1 MNRNIFKIIAGLV
14 VLGGVAAVIILA
26 YIYFSGG
33 SGKASEEISAPTLEA
48 SASGLLFRIVP
59 EESEVR
65 FVIDEELQGR
75 PNTVVGRTDQVAGD
89 ILIDRNTPANSQ
101 IGTIRVNVRTLLTD
115 NEFRN
120 RAIRSQILESAK
132 DEYEFSQ
139 FAPTRI
145 DGLPERVAVG
155 DTFSFIVTGN
165 LTVRNITKEVTF
177 QASVTAVSETQIT
190 GTASAQVLRSD
201 FELQIPNVPGV
212 ANVTNEVQLE
222 IDFVAELVT
231 EDATPTPTPGG

>member
-1 MNRNIFKIIAGLV
+1 MNRNILKIIAGLATLGV
-14 VLGGVAAVIILA
+14 VVAVVALA

-48 SASGLLFRIVP
+48 AVSGQVFRLIS

-65 FVIDEELQGR
+65 FTLNEELQGQ
-75 PNTVVGRTDQVAGD
+75 PKTVVGRTNQVAGD

-101 IGTIRVNVRTLLTD
+101 VGTIRINMRTLSTD
-115 NEFRN
+115 NEMRN
-120 RAIRSQILESAK
+120 RAIRGQILESAK
-132 DEYEFSQ
+132 DEYEFTEYV
-139 FAPTRI
+139 PTRVE
-145 DGLPERVAVG
+145 GLPESVAVG
-155 DTFSFIVTGN
+155 DTFSFTVVGN
-165 LTVRNITKEVTF
+165 LTVRNITTEVTF
-177 QASVTAVSETQIT
+177 QTSVTAISEMQIT

-212 ANVTNEVQLE
+212 ANVTNEVLLE

-231 EDATPTPTPGG
+231 EDTAPTPTPGA